1 MSSMRWDP
9 CVIQEADDFDS
20 FLRNYIN
27 QLKRRCFI
35 IGGAGFD
42 PRATI
47 LPKKLNLALQ
57 CDKVGLF
64 FREERNLDQP
74 LLRSCADHNE
84 SMIKGFIPN
93 SKFPRIEIFAGGV
106 TAIGGRSAVEVIRNI
121 DFSKF
126 TDIFVDISSLSCGVF
141 FSIISYLVGICD
153 APEYHETNLHLI
165 AAEQPHFDH
174 SIRGV
179 PADTA
184 SMLHG
189 FKGERSL
196 DSSSDE
202 ALLWIP
208 TLSANHAK
216 SLSKIDVCP
225 IIPFPGHNPRLPD
238 ILVEEY
244 REHLPTWKVD
254 HRNFLYS
261 SEGDPLD
268 SYRTISMLV
277 ESRAKI
283 FRDLGGS
290 QVVLS
295 PLGNKMMSVGAMLA
309 AIEKKLP
316 VAMVESIGYD
326 DNLSTQVVCDETAL
340 MHVWLCGEAYAR

>member
-126 TDIFVDISSLSCGVF
+126 TDIFVDISSLSCGEF
-141 FSIISYLVGICD
+141 FSIKVVRPGYDGFVGIKSPRWKTILFKLIGKD
-153 APEYHETNLHLI
+153 VRHASEAYDLKGDVEIVNDGTIENLYNK
-165 AAEQPHFDH
+165 
-174 SIRGV
+174 V
-179 PADTA
+179 
-184 SMLHG
+184 
-189 FKGERSL
+189 
-196 DSSSDE
+196 DE
-202 ALLWIP
+202 AL
-208 TLSANHAK
+208 
-216 SLSKIDVCP
+216 KIYAVNER
-225 IIPFPGHNPRLPD
+225 FNF
-238 ILVEEY
+238 Y
-244 REHLPTWKVD
+244 KVK
-254 HRNFLYS
+254 N
-261 SEGDPLD
+261 
-268 SYRTISMLV
+268 
-277 ESRAKI
+277 
-283 FRDLGGS
+283 
-290 QVVLS
+290 
-295 PLGNKMMSVGAMLA
+295 
-309 AIEKKLP
+309 EK
-316 VAMVESIGYD
+316 
-326 DNLSTQVVCDETAL
+326 
-340 MHVWLCGEAYAR
+340 